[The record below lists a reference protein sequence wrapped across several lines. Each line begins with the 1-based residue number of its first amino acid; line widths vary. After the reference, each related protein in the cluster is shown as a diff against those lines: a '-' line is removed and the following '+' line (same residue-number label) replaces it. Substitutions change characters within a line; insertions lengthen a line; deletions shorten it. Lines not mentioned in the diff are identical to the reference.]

1 MYKEERRRRIQKL
14 VESNHNVSVS
24 GLARQFNVSEMT
36 IRRDLAAL
44 LAEGAIERTHG
55 GAIPSKLPHRAFV
68 PSMLDRV
75 NDQLEEK
82 QRIAAAVVKMIG
94 RREKIFLS
102 SGTTTYWVAKALLD
116 RDDLTVIVNSLII
129 ANILAQTK
137 DMEVIVLG
145 GFLRRSELSLM
156 GHFVETASKE
166 LRVDKVIMGIRG
178 IHPEF
183 GLTSDNPQELMTD
196 RAMMRMSDNVIVVAD
211 HTKFG
216 SVATSRTAPVT
227 AARIIVT
234 TWEAPPAIVESVR
247 KQGVQV
253 IQV

>member
-1 MYKEERRRRIQKL
+1 MYKEERRRSIQNL
-14 VESNHNVSVS
+14 IESNRNASVAD
-24 GLARQFNVSEMT
+24 LARQFNVSEMT

-55 GAIPSKLPHRAFV
+55 GAIPSKLPHKAFI
-68 PSMLDRV
+68 PPMLDRL
-75 NDQLEEK
+75 NDKLEEK
-82 QRIAAAVVKMIG
+82 QRIAAVVAKMIG
-94 RREKIFLS
+94 RGEKIFLS
-102 SGTTTYWVAKALLD
+102 SGTTSYWVAKALLD
-116 RDDLTVIVNSLII
+116 RDDLTIIVNSLII
-129 ANILAQTK
+129 ANILAQSK

-156 GHFVETASKE
+156 GHFVELASRD

-178 IHPEF
+178 IHPEY

-196 RAMMRMSDNVIVVAD
+196 RAMMRMSDDVIVIAD

-216 SVATSRTAPVT
+216 HVATSRTAPVT
-227 AARIIVT
+227 AAKVIVT
-234 TWEAPPAIVESVR
+234 TLEAPLAIIESIR